1 METKD
6 IIFFIAVFLGSAA
19 LIGLFYLL
27 DHRPINYK
35 KFDYENFKPKIKDPE
50 KDLQI
55 FRDVYG
61 HKKEDEKPKEEPVKK
76 SLWDRILEAIG
87 L

>member
-1 METKD
+1 MSTD
-6 IIFFIAVFLGSAA
+6 DFNFLTFNVIVWGSAGIIIF
-19 LIGLFYLL
+19 LL
-27 DHRPINYK
+27 YWYNKPISYK
-35 KFDYENFKPKIKDPE
+35 NFKPKIKDLE

-61 HKKEDEKPKEEPVKK
+61 HKKEDETPEEEPVKK

>member
-6 IIFFIAVFLGSAA
+6 IMFFIAVFVGSAA

-27 DHRPINYK
+27 DRPISYK
-35 KFDYENFKPKIKDPE
+35 NFKPKIKDLE

-61 HKKEDEKPKEEPVKK
+61 HKKEDEKPKEEPVEK

>member
-6 IIFFIAVFLGSAA
+6 IMFFIAVFGGSTA

-27 DHRPINYK
+27 DRPISYK
-35 KFDYENFKPKIKDPE
+35 NFKVKIKNPE

-61 HKKEDEKPKEEPVKK
+61 HKKEDEKPKEESVKK

>member
-6 IIFFIAVFLGSAA
+6 IIFFIAVFVGSAA

-27 DHRPINYK
+27 DHRRSTYK
-35 KFDYENFKPKIKDPE
+35 NFNYENFKPKFDHAKAE
-50 KDLQI
+50 KLAAQI
-55 FRDVYG
+55 YG
-61 HKKEDEKPKEEPVKK
+61 NHKEDENPEEEPVKK
-76 SLWDRILEAIG
+76 NLWDRILEAIG